1 MIRFKSRQDL
11 EYDAFYSCH
20 VLGCELEAEKIYAT
34 ESKIVDV
41 CSNHYKEL
49 LDRDYQ

>member
-1 MIRFKSRQDL
+1 MIKFKSQQDL

-20 VLGCELEAEKIYAT
+20 VLECELEAEKIYAT

-41 CSNHYKEL
+41 CSNHYKQL
-49 LDRDYQ
+49 LDGYYK